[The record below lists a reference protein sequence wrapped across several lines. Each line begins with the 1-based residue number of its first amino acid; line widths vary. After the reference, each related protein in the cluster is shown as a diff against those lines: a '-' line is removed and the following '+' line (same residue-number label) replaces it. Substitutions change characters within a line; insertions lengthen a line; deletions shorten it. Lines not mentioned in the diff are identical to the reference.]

1 MKGGCVPL
9 YRQRNKRSSRFQQHP
24 RNLYQQ
30 AIPQWEN
37 GAFTARPQA
46 YANHFEQ
53 SQNPQIFGGMNHYVA
68 QQYGYNMYSPQ
79 SFPDH
84 GYPAPYGG
92 VFYGQG
98 FEYPQSSFQPNY
110 QGKKQKLSETVLQ
123 NPLQQPDYS
132 YIDQFAYAQN
142 NQPFLHPYPKQ
153 SAIPRPPSGMK
164 SIMNSFKT
172 QDGSFDVNKMV
183 DTAGQMMNAV
193 TQVSSMVKG
202 LGGIFKV

>member
-37 GAFTARPQA
+37 GAFTASPQA

-53 SQNPQIFGGMNHYVA
+53 SQNPQIFAGMNHYVA
-68 QQYGYNMYSPQ
+68 PQYGYNIPPL

-84 GYPAPYGG
+84 GYQVPFGG
-92 VFYGQG
+92 AYYGQS
-98 FEYPQSSFQPNY
+98 FQYPQSSFQPSY
-110 QGKKQKLSETVLQ
+110 QGKKQKLSETFLQ
-123 NPLQQPDYS
+123 NPLQQPDFS
-132 YIDQFAYAQN
+132 YLDQFPYTQN

-153 SAIPRPPSGMK
+153 SAIPRPPSGVK